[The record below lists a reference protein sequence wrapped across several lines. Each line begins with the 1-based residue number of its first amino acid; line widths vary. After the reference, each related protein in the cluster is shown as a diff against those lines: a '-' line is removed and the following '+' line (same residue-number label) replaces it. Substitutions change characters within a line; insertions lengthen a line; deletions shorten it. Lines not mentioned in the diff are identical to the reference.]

1 MSKINFVSSNF
12 TFFEIPKI
20 ASWMWLYYTME
31 QLFSVQWLLYLQK
44 TFLKKFAWSKLK
56 WKCLSLL
63 FVCYQEQAAENWFVV
78 VQMCCL
84 CGRVVL
90 NLSHLSRYFDNSL
103 TVCSYCFL
111 PLFIQNFHNK
121 QTSVAKWV
129 REMLSKMRKREVG
142 ISVWTLL

>member
-1 MSKINFVSSNF
+1 
-12 TFFEIPKI
+12 
-20 ASWMWLYYTME
+20 MWLYCTME

-44 TFLKKFAWSKLK
+44 TFFKKFACMIEIKVK
-56 WKCLSLL
+56 V
-63 FVCYQEQAAENWFVV
+63 FVFVV
-78 VQMCCL
+78 CLLPRTSSRKLVCSGADVL